1 MADTQQPAAAT
12 IDFGDIPA
20 ADPAKVAKATGG
32 IDFGDIPAAPPP
44 NSVPGYDRS
53 ADNASGPGG
62 DTLVENVKSLG
73 RMARGAARGAVSTVQ
88 NIASPIR
95 SALGMAPAEPP
106 TAETTTAGTIGRG
119 AEQVGEFFAGGE
131 LAGAL
136 SKVLKLGPA
145 LQARG
150 MSALVA
156 KFGQAAVDAA
166 LQGGA
171 AGGVAA
177 AQGDQHPGRA
187 AVLGAAG
194 PVVGAVGEAVAPSL
208 AAGAKAGVG
217 KLLQTGLRGAAA
229 DATEAPRMV
238 AQAASTAL
246 DLGLQKSWSGWK
258 QATML
263 ARRGEGQKLEALL
276 AGPAGS
282 QLVDMQPVLDSL
294 TNLVDTKATH
304 VVQGAG
310 TVLYNKPLLGAVREL
325 KQTLQ
330 KYGGNF
336 IEARQLHD
344 LKQLWDTAVFG
355 GKEAGAPVMPLA
367 DRLVAADRLSRKTAT
382 NAIRQVFDSA
392 APAISDADEAVSRV
406 IKLNQ
411 LVKKAAQAAEGGG
424 GSTAARMVGRK
435 TTQAAVGGIMGE
447 EAGRHSGPSLGVGS
461 IGGGLIGAALGAG
474 VAGQIDRVIKSPGFR
489 IAPAYLKQQLADAIV
504 SGKAD
509 DVRRALGPLVSSI
522 AAGAPAA
529 GSSQNSPGAAGTS
542 AGTTTIPPTP

>member
-1 MADTQQPAAAT
+1 MPPQQ

-20 ADPAKVAKATGG
+20 SDPTKVAKASGG
-32 IDFGDIPAAPPP
+32 LDFGDIPAAPPP
-44 NSVPGYDRS
+44 KELVPGYDRT

-62 DTLVENVKSLG
+62 DVLVENAKSLARG
-73 RMARGAARGAVSTVQ
+73 VRGAARGAVSTVQ
-88 NIASPIR
+88 GIAAPIR
-95 SALGMAPAEPP
+95 SALGMKPAEPP
-106 TAETTTAGTIGRG
+106 VAETTTAGNIGRG
-119 AEQVGEFFAGGE
+119 VEQAGEFYAGGE
-131 LAGAL
+131 LASGL
-136 SKVLKLGPA
+136 SKVLKLGGA
-145 LQARG
+145 LRARG
-150 MSALVA
+150 ISALVS

-166 LQGGA
+166 LQGTA

-194 PVVGAVGEAVAPSL
+194 PVVGAVGEAAAPSL
-208 AAGAKAGVG
+208 AAGAKAGVA
-217 KLLQTGLRGAAA
+217 KLLKTGLSATAA
-229 DATEAPRMV
+229 DANEAPRMV
-238 AQAASTAL
+238 ARAASTAL

-258 QATML
+258 QATLL
-263 ARRGEGQKLEALL
+263 ARQGEGQKLEALL

-282 QLVDMQPVLDSL
+282 QLVDKQPVIDALDD
-294 TNLVDTKATH
+294 LVARKATH

-310 TVLYNKPLLGAVREL
+310 TVLYNNPLISAAREL

-344 LKQLWDTAVFG
+344 LKSLWDTVVFG
-355 GKEAGAPVMPLA
+355 GKEAGAPTLPLA

-382 NAIRQVFDSA
+382 DAIRSVFDTQ
-392 APAISDADEAVSRV
+392 APSIRDADEAVSRV

-411 LVKKAAQAAEGGG
+411 LVKKAAIAAEGGG
-424 GSTAARMVGRK
+424 GSPTARMVGRK
-435 TTQAAVGGIMGE
+435 TAQAAVGGLMGE
-447 EAGRHSGPSLGVGS
+447 EAGRHQ
-461 IGGGLIGAALGAG
+461 GGLTGGMIGAALGVGMAS
-474 VAGQIDRVIKSPGFR
+474 QIDRVIKSPMFR
-489 IAPAYLKQQLADAIV
+489 LAPAHLKQQLADAIV

-529 GSSQNSPGAAGTS
+529 AGSSPNNPGAGGAAAGT
-542 AGTTTIPPTP
+542 ATTPPATGIQP